1 MLRSLVISGKIVLL
15 SGLHIG
21 GSNAGIQIG
30 GIDNP
35 VIKNPI
41 NNMPYIP
48 GSSLKGKIRF
58 LLESYYGLETEVYV
72 ENDKGEGKFIKPGTP
87 SKLDTKPLGTPDWDG
102 DINQIAVLFGTLP
115 NDSSDETMYPT
126 RLIFRD
132 SSIIGAFMGFEE
144 EITTDISK
152 IIDRMS
158 TRFVEGKFEVAIS
171 RVTGTAQPGAL
182 RQIERVPA
190 GTVFDIQVILRQF
203 MKEDHKPKEENG
215 FNHITVLKKG
225 LKLLENDALGG
236 YGSRGSG
243 RIKFLDLKLGDED
256 LDLNSVS
263 L

>member
-1 MLRSLVISGKIVLL
+1 MLKSLVVSGKIVLL

-21 GSNAGIQIG
+21 GSDAGIQIG

-41 NNMPYIP
+41 NKLPYIP

-58 LLESYYGLETEVYV
+58 LLESYYGLETEMYDD
-72 ENDKGEGKFIKPGTP
+72 EKKKLIKTGMP
-87 SKLDTKPLGTPDWDG
+87 SKMDTKPSGSPDWYG
-102 DINQIAVLFGTLP
+102 DINQIAVLFGSLP
-115 NDSSDETMYPT
+115 SDSSVEKMYPT

-132 SSIIGAFMGFEE
+132 SSIIGAIMGIGED
-144 EITTDISK
+144 ITVDISK

-158 TRFVEGKFEVAIS
+158 SRFVEGKFEVAIN
-171 RVTGTAQPGAL
+171 RLTGTALTGTL

-190 GTVFDIQVILRQF
+190 GTVFDIHIILRQF
-203 MKEDHKPKEENG
+203 MEEDHKPKEENG
-215 FNHITVLKKG
+215 YNHITVLKKG

>member
-1 MLRSLVISGKIVLL
+1 MLRSLVISGKIMLL

-21 GSNAGIQIG
+21 GSDAGIKIG

-48 GSSLKGKIRF
+48 GSSLKGKMRF
-58 LLESYYGLETEVYV
+58 LLESYYGLETKEF
-72 ENDKGEGKFIKPGTP
+72 DKNEEKWKKTGMP
-87 SKLDTKPLGTPDWDG
+87 SKLDTKPSGSPDWCG
-102 DINQIAVLFGTLP
+102 DINQIAVLFGSLP
-115 NDSSDETMYPT
+115 IDSSDEKMYPT

-132 SSIIGAFMGFEE
+132 SNIIGAFMGIEE
-144 EITTDISK
+144 EITTDISE

-158 TRFVEGKFEVAIS
+158 ARFVEGKFEVAIN
-171 RVTGTAQPGAL
+171 RLTGTAQSGAL

-190 GTVFDIQVILRQF
+190 GTVFDVQIILRQF
-203 MKEDHKPKEENG
+203 MEEDHKLIEENG
-215 FNHITVLKKG
+215 YNHITVLKKG